1 MNASPSDRTRPHP
14 AEEHWVF
21 PGSVFTVC
29 LACFLVA
36 SIAGIPAA
44 TAGSSVG
51 HDVKPG
57 GSQSTLGDAADDGA
71 SPLVISGL
79 QVDVGSAVER
89 IDLPAWLLR
98 DSAIAVMAGLLGSLV
113 GALVVRWRGASS
125 SSDQE
130 TDGGS
135 SLEATRTRR
144 DEETIYRLLRTNDGE
159 MQQTAIVERTG
170 WSKAKVSRT
179 LSRMEASR
187 VIRKERIG
195 RQNVIR
201 LEDRK

>member
-1 MNASPSDRTRPHP
+1 MA
-14 AEEHWVF
+14 A
-21 PGSVFTVC
+21 
-29 LACFLVA
+29 
-36 SIAGIPAA
+36 IAGVPAA
-44 TAGSSVG
+44 TAGATVG

-57 GSQSTLGDAADDGA
+57 GRQGSLGGPDAAGGEPA
-71 SPLVISGL
+71 SIDAPGWAADI
-79 QVDVGSAVER
+79 GSAVER
-89 IDLPAWLLR
+89 IDLPTWLLR

-113 GALVVRWRGASS
+113 GALVVRWRGSS
-125 SSDQE
+125 SSSGQE
-130 TDGGS
+130 TDGGTS
-135 SLEATRTRR
+135 PDVTRSRH
-144 DEETIYRLLRTNDGE
+144 DEEAVYRLLRTNGGE

-187 VIRKERIG
+187 VIRKERVG